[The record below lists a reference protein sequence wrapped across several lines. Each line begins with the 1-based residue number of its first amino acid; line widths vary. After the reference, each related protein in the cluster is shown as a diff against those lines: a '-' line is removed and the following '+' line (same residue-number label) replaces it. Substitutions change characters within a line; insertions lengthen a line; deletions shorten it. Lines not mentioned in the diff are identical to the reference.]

1 MGLGGTARLPVPSV
15 GDVLAGAIRL
25 TVAGT
30 AALVNAPVGAVRAA
44 RRVPAAVEEGLG
56 LARRVRRYGERVH
69 IGLLPG
75 EAMTPERAKTIES
88 ALTAHPGVAWASV
101 NAPLGRVIAE
111 LRDPGVDPA
120 ELVAIVADAG
130 AAAAEMSEGPEADHA
145 GPEARVS
152 PVLML
157 AADMLGL
164 AITAVQRVTRWTPLP
179 AEIPAMLG
187 FVDAVPPLRRIAAAA
202 VPAHLLPLATAAAQ
216 TLAPGMAGLTADVF
230 GRLVQWREVRA
241 AEAAFRLRE
250 AELCGTPERA
260 RAWAAAPS
268 RVSPLGSGMRERH
281 AHHALAAAAGCT
293 AAGLLAGDL
302 RRGLQVGLAALPKA
316 AATGQEGFAAELG
329 TVLARRG
336 AVVVRP
342 AALRRLDRIDTVVAD
357 AEVLLSPEPSI
368 GEVIVLPG
376 ADAEEAAERVHALF
390 DPAEFRHGAL
400 GSGPGAA
407 TVPGGRAVLR
417 GENGWTLGPVELLD
431 LTGRRGERERRR
443 LAATGPLAVLGLAH
457 GRRLHALVSVVRRPH
472 DRAHALL
479 TAARRAGLRFVVAGE
494 GVDLPGPPME
504 TVPGGDRLAA
514 SVRELQRSG
523 AVVLLVARDG
533 AALAAA
539 DCGVGLGSPDGAP
552 PWGAHVIA
560 GRDGIG
566 TAVTVVTAVP
576 YARRAGECGV
586 TLART
591 GSGVG
596 ALAALVGPRN
606 REAARAQIAV
616 AGAAVLALGYGVWQA
631 RRAAR
636 VPPPPPLPA
645 TPWHAMPVP
654 AVLAALRTT
663 ERGLAEDEARRR
675 ARRRTTA
682 RRRIAAPAIVR
693 AVAAELA
700 NPMAPVLSVGAIGSA
715 MLGSLADTVLIGLVM
730 VSSALVGGVQRVAV
744 ERTVARMAVRGTVVA
759 TVRRDG
765 RERQIDAAELVPG
778 DVIVLRS
785 GDLVPA
791 DCRIIAADGLETDE
805 SALTGESLP
814 VAKTDRPVPAAQV
827 ADRRSMVYEGTV
839 IAAGEGE
846 AVVVAVG
853 ELTETGR
860 ALAAAAGHAPV
871 TGVEARLA
879 AITRATTPVAL
890 GAALASALSGVL
902 RGLPLRTSLETA
914 ISLAVAAVPEGL
926 PLLVSAAQLA
936 ATRRLATRGVYA
948 RDPRTIEAL
957 GRVNVLCFDKTGTLT
972 EGGMR
977 LTHVA
982 DERHTRPL
990 AELDEPLRRVLT
1002 VALRATPG
1010 VADDENHPHLTDAA
1024 VDEGAAEAGVDRGD
1038 WERLVEI
1045 PFEPSRGFHAA
1056 LGRTGDRILVCVK
1069 GAPEVV
1075 LPRCRAGRDGELDV
1089 ARVEA
1094 EVERLAATGHRV
1106 LAVAEGEIHV
1116 SAAELAELTGEGGQE
1131 RAAALLADGAAG
1143 DLTFTGLLGL
1153 ADVVRDAAAPA
1164 IARLTAAGVQIV
1176 MLTGDHPSTAG
1187 AIAAHVTG
1195 RDVGHHILTGTQIDE
1210 LSDEELDRLL
1220 PTVDVVARCTPAHKV
1235 RVVESFQRIGR
1246 VVAMTGD
1253 GANDAA
1259 GIRLADVGIALG
1271 GGTRAAQAA
1280 ADLVVADDRLETIIS
1295 ALVEGRAMWAS
1306 VREALAILVGGNL
1319 GEIAFTLVGALTTGR
1334 APLTARQLLLV
1345 NLLTDLAPAL
1355 AIAVRAPSEDV
1366 AAALLEEGPET
1377 SLGRA
1382 LTRDITTRAAVTA
1395 LGAILG
1401 WAAARLTGPAARA
1414 RTVGLVALVG
1424 TQLAQTLAA
1433 GGRDRGALVSALGSA
1448 ALLTAVVQLP
1458 PVSLFFG
1465 CVPLDPA
1472 AWVAALSAIAA
1483 AMAASRLLPGLL
1495 RRLFPGLYADHAGP
1509 GRTPEG
1515 PRAIEA
1521 GPAAALPAGA
1531 S

>member
-1 MGLGGTARLPVPSV
+1 MGLGGTLRLPVPSA
-15 GDVLAGAIRL
+15 GSVLAGAIRL

-30 AALVNAPVGAVRAA
+30 AALVSAPVGVVRAA

-56 LARRVRRYGERVH
+56 LARRVRRYDGRVH
-69 IGLLPG
+69 IDLRSG
-75 EAMTPERAKTIES
+75 ASMTPARAEAIES
-88 ALTAHPGVAWASV
+88 ALAAHPGVAWASV
-101 NAPLGRVIAE
+101 NAPLGRVIVA
-111 LRDPGVDPA
+111 LHDPDTDPA
-120 ELVAIVADAG
+120 ELVAIVAE
-130 AAAAEMSEGPEADHA
+130 AEDKPDGPPGEADGGGPEV
-145 GPEARVS
+145 RIS

-157 AADMLGL
+157 VADALGL
-164 AITAVQRVTRWTPLP
+164 ALTAVQRVTRWTPLP
-179 AEIPAMLG
+179 AEIPAAIG

-202 VPAHLLPLATAAAQ
+202 VPVHLLPLAVATAQAF
-216 TLAPGMAGLTADVF
+216 APGMAGLTADVF
-230 GRLVQWREVRA
+230 GRLVQWRELRA
-241 AEAAFRLRE
+241 EEAAFRLRE
-250 AELCGTPERA
+250 PELCGTPERA
-260 RAWAAAPS
+260 RAWQAAPA
-268 RVSPLGSGMRERH
+268 RACPLGIGMRERH
-281 AHHALAAAAGCT
+281 AHHALAAAAACT
-293 AAGLLAGDL
+293 TAGLLAGDL

-316 AATGQEGFAAELG
+316 ASTGQEGFAAELG

-336 AVVVRP
+336 AVVTRP
-342 AALRRLDRIDTVVAD
+342 DVLRRLDRVDTVVAD
-357 AEVLLSPEPSI
+357 ADVLLSPEPSI
-368 GEVIVLPG
+368 GEVVVLPG

-390 DPAEFRHGAL
+390 DPEEFRHRAV

-407 TVPGGRAVLR
+407 AVPGGRAVLR
-417 GENGWTLGPVELLD
+417 TEDGWALGPVELLD
-431 LTGRRGERERRR
+431 LAGRRGERERRR
-443 LAATGPLAVLGLAH
+443 LAATGPLAVLGLARD
-457 GRRLHALVSVVRRPH
+457 RRLYALASVVRRPH
-472 DRAHALL
+472 DRAHALV
-479 TAARRAGLRFVVAGE
+479 TAARRAGLRFVLAGG
-494 GVDLPGPPME
+494 GVDLPGPPVE

-514 SVRELQRSG
+514 SVRALQEAG

-533 AALAAA
+533 GALAAA
-539 DCGVGLGSPDGAP
+539 DVGVGIGGPDGSP

-560 GRDGIG
+560 SRDGIG

-586 TLART
+586 TLARS

-606 REAARAQIAV
+606 RVAARAQIAV

-636 VPPPPPLPA
+636 VPPPPPLPV

-663 ERGLAEDEARRR
+663 ERGLGEDEARRR
-675 ARRRTTA
+675 ARPRTAGRRLA
-682 RRRIAAPAIVR
+682 VPAIVR
-693 AVAAELA
+693 AVTAELA

-715 MLGSLADTVLIGLVM
+715 MIGSLADTVLIGLVM
-730 VSSALVGGVQRVAV
+730 LSSALVGGVQRVAV
-744 ERTVARMAVRGTVVA
+744 ERTVARMAARGTVEA

-765 RERQIDAAELVPG
+765 RERRIDAAELVPG

-839 IAAGEGE
+839 VAAGEGE

-860 ALAAAAGHAPV
+860 ALAAAAGAAPV

-890 GAALASALSGVL
+890 GAALASALSGAL
-902 RGLPLRTSLETA
+902 RGLPLRVNLETA

-936 ATRRLATRGVYA
+936 ATRRLAARGVYA

-982 DERHTRPL
+982 DGRHVRPL

-1002 VALRATPG
+1002 VALRATPYAG
-1010 VADDENHPHLTDAA
+1010 DDESHPHLTDAA

-1045 PFEPSRGFHAA
+1045 PFEPSRGFHAT
-1056 LGRTGDRILVCVK
+1056 LGRVGDRVLVCVK

-1075 LPRCRAGRDGELDV
+1075 LPRCRTGLGGELDH
-1089 ARVEA
+1089 REVEA

-1116 SAAELAELTGEGGQE
+1116 SAAELAALTGEGGQE
-1131 RAAALLADGAAG
+1131 RAAELLAGGAAG
-1143 DLTFTGLLGL
+1143 DLTFAGLLGL

-1164 IARLTAAGVQIV
+1164 IARLTDAGVQIV

-1210 LSDEELDRLL
+1210 LSDDELDRLL

-1334 APLTARQLLLV
+1334 TPLTARQLLLV

-1382 LTRDITTRAAVTA
+1382 LTRDITTRATVTA

-1401 WAAARLTGPAARA
+1401 WAMARLTGPAARA

-1433 GGRDRGALVSALGSA
+1433 GGRDRGALLSALGSA
-1448 ALLTAVVQLP
+1448 ALLAAVVQIP

-1465 CVPLDPA
+1465 CVPLDPP
-1472 AWVAALSAIAA
+1472 AWAAALSAIAA
-1483 AMAASRLLPGLL
+1483 AMLASRFLPGLL
-1495 RRLFPGLYADHAGP
+1495 RRLLPGLHAGHAEP

-1515 PRAIEA
+1515 PPAVEA
-1521 GPAAALPAGA
+1521 APAAALPAGA

>member
-1 MGLGGTARLPVPSV
+1 MRRDARP
-15 GDVLAGAIRL
+15 DR
-25 TVAGT
+25 
-30 AALVNAPVGAVRAA
+30 
-44 RRVPAAVEEGLG
+44 
-56 LARRVRRYGERVH
+56 
-69 IGLLPG
+69 
-75 EAMTPERAKTIES
+75 
-88 ALTAHPGVAWASV
+88 
-101 NAPLGRVIAE
+101 
-111 LRDPGVDPA
+111 
-120 ELVAIVADAG
+120 
-130 AAAAEMSEGPEADHA
+130 
-145 GPEARVS
+145 
-152 PVLML
+152 
-157 AADMLGL
+157 
-164 AITAVQRVTRWTPLP
+164 QR
-179 AEIPAMLG
+179 
-187 FVDAVPPLRRIAAAA
+187 
-202 VPAHLLPLATAAAQ
+202 
-216 TLAPGMAGLTADVF
+216 
-230 GRLVQWREVRA
+230 
-241 AEAAFRLRE
+241 
-250 AELCGTPERA
+250 
-260 RAWAAAPS
+260 
-268 RVSPLGSGMRERH
+268 
-281 AHHALAAAAGCT
+281 
-293 AAGLLAGDL
+293 
-302 RRGLQVGLAALPKA
+302 
-316 AATGQEGFAAELG
+316 
-329 TVLARRG
+329 
-336 AVVVRP
+336 
-342 AALRRLDRIDTVVAD
+342 
-357 AEVLLSPEPSI
+357 
-368 GEVIVLPG
+368 
-376 ADAEEAAERVHALF
+376 
-390 DPAEFRHGAL
+390 
-400 GSGPGAA
+400 
-407 TVPGGRAVLR
+407 GGRA
-417 GENGWTLGPVELLD
+417 
-431 LTGRRGERERRR
+431 
-443 LAATGPLAVLGLAH
+443 
-457 GRRLHALVSVVRRPH
+457 
-472 DRAHALL
+472 
-479 TAARRAGLRFVVAGE
+479 
-494 GVDLPGPPME
+494 
-504 TVPGGDRLAA
+504 
-514 SVRELQRSG
+514 
-523 AVVLLVARDG
+523 
-533 AALAAA
+533 
-539 DCGVGLGSPDGAP
+539 
-552 PWGAHVIA
+552 
-560 GRDGIG
+560 
-566 TAVTVVTAVP
+566 
-576 YARRAGECGV
+576 
-586 TLART
+586 
-591 GSGVG
+591 
-596 ALAALVGPRN
+596 AALVGPRN

-730 VSSALVGGVQRVAV
+730 GSSALVGGVQRVAV

-1319 GEIAFTLVGALTTGR
+1319 GEIAFTLVGALATGR
-1334 APLTARQLLLV
+1334 APLSARQLLLV

-1366 AAALLEEGPET
+1366 AASAARGGAGDLARAGAHPGHRHPRRGHRARRDPR
-1377 SLGRA
+1377 LGRGA
-1382 LTRDITTRAAVTA
+1382 AHRARGPRPHRRPG
-1395 LGAILG
+1395 GAG
-1401 WAAARLTGPAARA
+1401 RHPARA
-1414 RTVGLVALVG
+1414 DAR
-1424 TQLAQTLAA
+1424 
-1433 GGRDRGALVSALGSA
+1433 GRG
-1448 ALLTAVVQLP
+1448 P
-1458 PVSLFFG
+1458 
-1465 CVPLDPA
+1465 
-1472 AWVAALSAIAA
+1472 
-1483 AMAASRLLPGLL
+1483 
-1495 RRLFPGLYADHAGP
+1495 GP
-1509 GRTPEG
+1509 GRAWSRARLGGAAHRGGAAATGEPVLRLRPARPARPGSPRCPRSPPPWLRRACCPGCCGGCSPACTRTTP
-1515 PRAIEA
+1515 
-1521 GPAAALPAGA
+1521 GPAVPRGAAGHRGGSGGGPARGRVLTPRVRARGA
-1531 S
+1531 GHEARAAASSSDTRRFHSRLADCQPSSSTPRRQ